1 MQKQDPF
8 KSDVMSRA
16 AQVLERTVNQNSFN
30 DIAQDFKYW
39 DDASD
44 QFREGEGTL
53 LPLWK
58 FYPDKAKKKH
68 VTSICWNP
76 QYLVSD
82 TRSKALRLPSLTPPP
97 PKPAAGHRRVSLR
110 F

>member
-1 MQKQDPF
+1 
-8 KSDVMSRA
+8 MSRA
-16 AQVLERTVNQNSFN
+16 VQVLERTVNQNSFN

-58 FYPDKAKKKH
+58 FYPEKAKKKH
-68 VTSICWNP
+68 VTSISWNP
-76 QYLVSD
+76 QYLV
-82 TRSKALRLPSLTPPP
+82 RFHAALASCSCCWPLPDLQHWGCRTCLLSRM
-97 PKPAAGHRRVSLR
+97 AALIS
-110 F
+110 

>member
-1 MQKQDPF
+1 
-8 KSDVMSRA
+8 MSRA

-30 DIAQDFKYW
+30 DIAQDFRYW

-76 QYLVSD
+76 QYLVS
-82 TRSKALRLPSLTPPP
+82 RAQFFSASVAASLSSRHRLGL
-97 PKPAAGHRRVSLR
+97 
-110 F
+110 